1 MTTSA
6 RLAWFVVL
14 DAAGDRVAE
23 SRHFPY
29 GEVRWTWPEDE
40 GGTFPTD
47 YRFTGQ
53 RLDGYIKLV
62 QMGARWYDAALARWI
77 SPDPVCPTSTDYSQF
92 SLALTVSYA
101 ETSVLDQLNA
111 ANRQGGMSSE
121 SAGLLVP
128 ETPQLCNRYS
138 YVVNNP
144 LGFTDPSGHDPI
156 PPWRRWASKVC
167 GVFAATFDTL
177 AWVASGAGVVL
188 EGVGLVGVPVTVGE
202 EPLTFLGAAILYNIA
217 INPIENTSSYLSFSF
232 TAAGDWLS
240 GASYIKLD
248 PLTVGVGQ
256 DTAVS
261 YAAMLVGSGL
271 PITPEAFTDF
281 LLNSA
286 VLYYDYARLLE
297 QIPTG
302 FEIRVIGVTED
313 GLDIL
318 AIVPIVDE

>member
-1 MTTSA
+1 MLYHCASEKVPA
-6 RLAWFVVL
+6 L
-14 DAAGDRVAE
+14 G
-23 SRHFPY
+23 
-29 GEVRWTWPEDE
+29 RWT
-40 GGTFPTD
+40 
-47 YRFTGQ
+47 
-53 RLDGYIKLV
+53 
-62 QMGARWYDAALARWI
+62 
-77 SPDPVCPTSTDYSQF
+77 SPDAVCPTSTDYSQF

-101 ETSVLDQLNA
+101 ETSVLTQLND

-121 SAGLLVP
+121 SAGLQAP
-128 ETPQLCNRYS
+128 GDPQLCNRFS

-167 GVFAATFDTL
+167 GALATTFDTL

-188 EGVGLVGVPVTVGE
+188 EGAGLVGVPVTVGE
-202 EPLTFLGAAILYNIA
+202 EPLTFLGAALLYNIA
-217 INPIENTSSYLSFSF
+217 FNPTENVLSYGAFGF

-240 GASYIKLD
+240 GASYIELD
-248 PLTVGVGQ
+248 PLTVGIGQ

-261 YAAMLVGSGL
+261 YAAFVVGSGL
-271 PITPEAFTDF
+271 PLTPEAFTDF

-286 VLYYDYARLLE
+286 VLYYDYGRLLE

-302 FEIRVIGVTED
+302 FEIRVVGVTED
-313 GLDIL
+313 GLDIF